1 RGDVGERSSAARMA
15 HRRPRVHSRPRRT
28 AAHLLHRSKRSDLR
42 RTSSDETV
50 VRGEGGGGSRGTV
63 SPPAEAGGLG
73 FYWCAANCF
82 MNASLRSFISAGVRS
97 SLCGAVRPGEPGGA
111 GEGPERPPPHRYCL
125 CPVPPRAS

>member
-1 RGDVGERSSAARMA
+1 RAQRRLLEARARSRSRRAGRRGRRAERGDVRERSSAARMA

-42 RTSSDETV
+42 RTSSDETL
-50 VRGEGGGGSRGTV
+50 VRGEGGGGSGGTV

-97 SLCGAVRPGEPGGA
+97 SL
-111 GEGPERPPPHRYCL
+111 
-125 CPVPPRAS
+125 